1 MSRFRS
7 FGRVAT
13 ALPMIVAGVLSALSA
28 QAHEAMVGD
37 LEIGHSWSRATAPTA
52 PTGAVYFAVENHGD
66 TADRLLGATGD
77 VADAVEL
84 HRSSTDDAGTAQMDP
99 LDGIDIPAHGEAELA
114 PGGDHIMLIGL
125 HAPLK
130 EGTSFP
136 LTLTFEHAGTVT
148 VDVEVQSI
156 GSSGP
161 DD

>member
-1 MSRFRS
+1 MPRFHA
-7 FGRVAT
+7 FGRAAM
-13 ALPMIVAGVLSALSA
+13 ALPVVAAGFLSALPV
-28 QAHEAMVGD
+28 QGHDAMVGE

-52 PTGAVYFAVENHGD
+52 PTGAVYVVVENHGAA
-66 TADRLLGATGD
+66 ADRLLGAVGD
-77 VADAVEL
+77 VADAIEL
-84 HRSSTDDAGTAQMDP
+84 HQSSTDDAGMAQMDP
-99 LDGIDIPAHGEAELA
+99 LDGIDIPANGEAALA
-114 PGGDHIMLIGL
+114 PGGMHIMLIGL

-156 GSSGP
+156 GSTGP